1 MVQKVQLQMGGFY
14 LVVEIHQ
21 GGSATNSPNM
31 PSYQTISFE
40 RTIIYLLKVMLHFC
54 IYLES
59 CFDIESTKIDNFRD
73 SGIVV

>member
-1 MVQKVQLQMGGFY
+1 MGGFY

-21 GGSATNSPNM
+21 GGSATNSPNL

-40 RTIIYLLKVMLHFC
+40 RTIISLLKVMLHFC

-59 CFDIESTKIDNFRD
+59 CSDIESTIFFSLSDAALQTE
-73 SGIVV
+73 IVE